1 MTLRY
6 WLDTL
11 VQDVTFGVRS
21 IRQSPLVAFA
31 TVVTLTLGIG
41 LSTGIFSLINAVWLR
56 PPVDKDPGNFVRL
69 FAYNSQPSFQFGQP
83 GSISLE
89 DYRQYETA
97 HSLGELAAWHQI
109 RPMFGGAQQATI
121 RAAMI
126 SCNFFSVYGLD
137 RPELGRLLRPEECSS
152 SASNSV
158 AVISDEFWHTQ
169 LNAVPDIL
177 GRVIF
182 LNRRPFTVVGVTPP
196 HFSGRMSF
204 RFSAWIPYSYP
215 MVSQLE
221 QDSSAA
227 GDFLRDPSIQWLAVE
242 GRRKPGYSMRAVQ
255 SELEV
260 ITQRQDILHP
270 GRRTTL
276 FVTDGSDFAEPGQS
290 TRNNLLMAL
299 LMGSLI
305 LLVAIASANV
315 ASLLLAKAAA
325 RRKEVAIRLSLGARH
340 SRILRMILT
349 EGLLLAVPAGG
360 MSLFLAY
367 WLPRFLGQ
375 HLVKEPLSIPLEPD
389 FRVFLYLAAATLLA
403 GCIASLTPAAESL
416 KRDHLA
422 ALKGQESVSGSEKGP
437 WLTRNLLISAQLA
450 ASFVALIGAGIF
462 VMWYNTILNGDPGFA
477 VKHVMVVPLNLQ
489 APRYSE
495 ASASSF
501 YRTLDERIRA
511 LPGVQSLC
519 YTDTPPFEGSPVQ
532 EIRLRGQ
539 GPWTGRG
546 AMMSTVSIDC
556 LKTLGFQ
563 VMGGRAFDRSD
574 VSAEVSAPDVLISQA
589 FAHSFWPHENPVD
602 KVILEPN
609 GKSLRVVGV
618 VRDTKS
624 ENFGITDGPRIY
636 RLRMHPQIGD
646 TLVFGFEGDPSS
658 LARSAGDIVK
668 GLDTDLIVTPRTVR
682 SEIDDAASVMQGLIK
697 LMVILASGTVL
708 LALIGIYGVV
718 WFTVSRRTKE
728 MGIRIALGATR
739 RGVVYHVLRSNMRPV
754 YVGLVAGLVT
764 AAIGSL
770 AMKRISSDGHLPS
783 DVLNPTMYV
792 SVSLLLQIVV
802 IGAMLGP
809 AIRAA
814 REDPVQALRQE

>member
-1 MTLRY
+1 MTRRY
-6 WLDTL
+6 WLDTV

-21 IRQSPLVAFA
+21 IRQSPLVALA

-41 LSTGIFSLINAVWLR
+41 LSAGIFALTNAFWLR
-56 PPVDKDPGNFVRL
+56 PPVEKDPGDFVRL
-69 FAYNSQPSFQFGQP
+69 YGYNSQPSFNFGQP

-89 DYRQYETA
+89 DYRRYETA
-97 HSLGELAAWHQI
+97 HSLSELAAWHQI
-109 RPMFGGAQQATI
+109 RPMFGGAQPATI
-121 RAAMI
+121 RAALI

-137 RPELGRLLRPEECSS
+137 RPEIGRLLRPEECSG
-152 SASNSV
+152 SASNPV

-182 LNRRPFTVVGVTPP
+182 MNRRPFTVVGVTPP

-204 RFSAWIPYSYP
+204 RFSAWIPYTYP

-221 QDSSAA
+221 QDSSGA

-242 GRRKPGYSMRAVQ
+242 GRRKAGYSMRAVQ
-255 SELEV
+255 AELAV
-260 ITQRQDILHP
+260 ITQRQDLLHP
-270 GRRTTL
+270 GRRTAF
-276 FVTDGSDFAEPGQS
+276 FVTDGSYFEEPGQRS
-290 TRNNLLMAL
+290 RNNLLMTL

-325 RRKEVAIRLSLGARH
+325 RRKEVAIRLSLGARR
-340 SRILRMILT
+340 SRLLRMILT
-349 EGLLLAVPAGG
+349 EGLLLAAPAGG

-367 WLPRFLGQ
+367 WLPRFIGQ

-403 GCIASLTPAAESL
+403 GCIASLMPAAESL

-422 ALKGQESVSGSEKGP
+422 ALNGQESVSGREKGL
-437 WLTRNLLISAQLA
+437 WFTRNLLISAQLA

-462 VMWYNTILNGDPGFA
+462 VEWYNTILNGDPGFA

-501 YRTLDERIRA
+501 YRTLEERIRA

-532 EIRLRGQ
+532 EVRLRGQ
-539 GPWTGRG
+539 GPETGRG
-546 AMMSTVSIDC
+546 AMVSTVSIDC
-556 LKTLGFQ
+556 LKTLGIQ
-563 VMGGRAFDRSD
+563 VMGGRAFDRDDAS
-574 VSAEVSAPDVLISQA
+574 SEVSAPAVAISQA
-589 FAHSFWPHENPVD
+589 FAHSFWPNENPVD
-602 KVILEPN
+602 QVILDPN
-609 GKSLRVVGV
+609 GRFLRVVGV

-624 ENFGITDGPRIY
+624 ENFGVTDGPRVY
-636 RLRMHPQIGD
+636 RLQTHPQIGD
-646 TLVFGFEGDPSS
+646 SLLFGFEGDSSS
-658 LARSAGDIVK
+658 LARNIGDMVK
-668 GLDTDLIVTPRTVR
+668 SLDTDLIVTPRTVR
-682 SEIDDAASVMQGLIK
+682 SEIDDAASLMQGLIE
-697 LMVILASGTVL
+697 LMIILASGTVL
-708 LALIGIYGVV
+708 LALSGIYGVV

-739 RGVVYHVLRSNMRPV
+739 HGVVYHVLRSNMRPV
-754 YVGLVAGLVT
+754 FVGLVAGLIL
-764 AAIGSL
+764 AAMGSL
-770 AMKRISSDGHLPS
+770 AMKRISSDGGLPS
-783 DVLNPTMYV
+783 DVLDPTMFV
-792 SVSLLLQIVV
+792 AVSLLLQIVAL
-802 IGAMLGP
+802 GAMLGP
-809 AIRAA
+809 AIRAV
-814 REDPVQALRQE
+814 REDPAQALREE

>member
-1 MTLRY
+1 MTIRY
-6 WLDTL
+6 WPDTFI
-11 VQDVTFGVRS
+11 QDVRFGVRS
-21 IRQSPLVAFA
+21 IRQSPLVAVA
-31 TVVTLTLGIG
+31 TVVTLMLGIG
-41 LSTGIFSLINAVWLR
+41 LSTGIFSLINANWLR
-56 PPVDKDPGNFVRL
+56 PHVAKDPGNFVRL

-89 DYRQYETA
+89 DYRQYESA
-97 HSLGELAAWHQI
+97 RSLSELAAWHQV
-109 RPMFGGAQQATI
+109 RPMFGGAQPTTI
-121 RAAMI
+121 RALLI

-137 RPELGRLLRPEECSS
+137 RPQVGRLLTPQECSG

-196 HFSGRMSF
+196 HFPGRMSL
-204 RFSAWIPYSYP
+204 RISAWIPYMYP

-227 GDFLRDPSIQWLAVE
+227 GDFIRDPSIQWLAVE
-242 GRRKPGYSMRAVQ
+242 GRRKPGYSIRAVQ
-255 SELEV
+255 AELA
-260 ITQRQDILHP
+260 ILAQQQDLLRP
-270 GRRTTL
+270 GRRTML
-276 FVTDGSDFAEPGQS
+276 FVTDGSWFDEPGQRS
-290 TRNNLLMAL
+290 RNNLLMML

-325 RRKEVAIRLSLGARH
+325 RRKEVAIRLSLGAKR
-340 SRILRMILT
+340 SRLLRMILT
-349 EGLLLAVPAGG
+349 EGLLLAVPAGW

-367 WLPRFLGQ
+367 WLPQFLGQ

-389 FRVFLYLAAATLLA
+389 FRVFIYLAAATLLA

-422 ALKGQESVSGSEKGP
+422 ALKGQESVAGSEKGL

-450 ASFVALIGAGIF
+450 ASFVALIFAGVF
-462 VMWYNTILNGDPGFA
+462 AEWYNTILNGDPGFA
-477 VKHVMVVPLNLQ
+477 VKHVIVVPLNLQ

-501 YRTLDERIRA
+501 YSTLEQRIRA
-511 LPGVQSLC
+511 LSGVKSLC
-519 YTDTPPFEGSPVQ
+519 YTDTPPFEGSPMQ

-539 GPWTGRG
+539 NPGTGRN
-546 AMMSTVSIDC
+546 AMVSTVSIDC
-556 LKTLGFQ
+556 LKTLGIQ

-574 VSAEVSAPDVLISQA
+574 VLGEVSAPNVIVSQA

-602 KVILEPN
+602 KVILQPN
-609 GKSLRVVGV
+609 GRYPRVVGV
-618 VRDTKS
+618 VRDTRS
-624 ENFGITDGPRIY
+624 ENFGINDGPRIY
-636 RLRMHPQIGD
+636 RLQTHPQIGD
-646 TLVFGFEGDPSS
+646 TLIFGFEGDSSS
-658 LARSAGDIVK
+658 LARSVGDIVK

-682 SEIDDAASVMQGLIK
+682 SEIDDAASRMQGLIE
-697 LMVILASGTVL
+697 LMVILASGTVP

-728 MGIRIALGATR
+728 MGIRIALGASR
-739 RGVVYHVLRSNMRPV
+739 HGVVYHVLRSNMRPI
-754 YVGLVAGLVT
+754 YAGLVAGSVL

-770 AMKRISSDGHLPS
+770 AMKRISSDGGLPT

-792 SVSLLLQIVV
+792 AVSLLLQIVAL
-802 IGAMLGP
+802 GAMLGP
-809 AIRAA
+809 AIRAL

>member
-6 WLDTL
+6 WPDTFI
-11 VQDVTFGVRS
+11 QDVTFGVRS
-21 IRQSPLVAFA
+21 IRQNPVVVVA
-31 TVVTLTLGIG
+31 TVLTLMLAIG
-41 LSTGIFSLINAVWLR
+41 LSTGIFSLINATWLR
-56 PPVDKDPGNFVRL
+56 PPVEKDPGNFVRL

-89 DYRQYETA
+89 SYRQYETA
-97 HSLGELAAWHQI
+97 RSLSELAAWHQV
-109 RPMFGGAQQATI
+109 RPVFGGAQPAPI
-121 RAAMI
+121 RALLI

-137 RPELGRLLRPEECSS
+137 QPEIGRLLRPEECSG

-169 LNAVPDIL
+169 LNAVPDVL

-196 HFSGRMSF
+196 HFPGRMSL
-204 RFSAWIPYSYP
+204 RISAWIPYMYP

-227 GDFLRDPSIQWLAVE
+227 GDFIRDPSIQWLAVE

-255 SELEV
+255 AELA
-260 ITQRQDILHP
+260 IIAQQQDLLHP

-276 FVTDGSDFAEPGQS
+276 FVTDGSGFNEPGQRS
-290 TRNNLLMAL
+290 RNNLLMLL

-325 RRKEVAIRLSLGARH
+325 RRKEVAIRLSLGAKR
-340 SRILRMILT
+340 SRLLRMILT
-349 EGLLLAVPAGG
+349 EGLLLALPAGY
-360 MSLFLAY
+360 MSLFVAY
-367 WLPRFLGQ
+367 WLPRFLAL

-389 FRVFLYLAAATLLA
+389 FRVFIYLAATTLLA

-422 ALKGQESVSGSEKGP
+422 ALKGQEGVSRSETEH
-437 WLTRNLLISAQLA
+437 WLTCNLLISAQLA
-450 ASFVALIGAGIF
+450 ASFVALIFAGVF
-462 VMWYNTILNGDPGFA
+462 AEWYNTILNGDPGFA
-477 VKHVMVVPLNLQ
+477 VKQVMVVPLNLQ

-501 YRTLDERIRA
+501 YRTLEQRIRA
-511 LPGVQSLC
+511 LAGVKSLC
-519 YTDTPPFEGSPVQ
+519 YTDTPPFEGSPMQ

-539 GPWTGRG
+539 DSRTGRKV
-546 AMMSTVSIDC
+546 MVSRVSIDC
-556 LKTLGFQ
+556 LQTLGIQ
-563 VMGGRAFDRSD
+563 VSGGRVFDQD
-574 VSAEVSAPDVLISQA
+574 DISAEVSAPNVVISQA
-589 FAHSFWPHENPVD
+589 FAHSFWPNENPVD

-609 GKSLRVVGV
+609 GTSLRVVGV

-624 ENFGITDGPRIY
+624 ERFGVTDGPRIY
-636 RLRMHPQIGD
+636 RLRTHPQTGD
-646 TLVFGFEGDPSS
+646 SLLFGFDRDSSS
-658 LARSAGDIVK
+658 LARSVGDVVK
-668 GLDTDLIVTPRTVR
+668 GLDTDLIVTPRTVGA
-682 SEIDDAASVMQGLIK
+682 EINDAATLMQGPVE

-718 WFTVSRRTKE
+718 WFSVGRRTKE

-739 RGVVYHVLRSNMRPV
+739 RGVIYHVLRSHMRPV
-754 YVGLVAGLVT
+754 YVGLVAGLVL

-770 AMKRISSDGHLPS
+770 AMKRISSDGGLPS
-783 DVLNPTMYV
+783 DVLNPAMYV
-792 SVSLLLQIVV
+792 AVSLLLQVV
-802 IGAMLGP
+802 ALVATLGP
-809 AIRAA
+809 VIRAL